1 MSPNFADSPAAWR
14 AADLHADQSWAIN
27 LDDNARR
34 DLVGALR
41 KARQADKKLLDYR
54 RGDFDLGSAWPVIS
68 RALDDVKRG
77 RGVVLIRGLPRDGLD
92 EKEFELLTWAIGLHA
107 GVARPQGKATHYIS
121 GVRDDGMTY
130 RTGTGRGYSSNAE
143 LDYHTDT
150 ADIVFLSCYNRAS
163 SGGMTI
169 VTSSHAGYEVMCAE
183 HPELTEWLHRPVAFS
198 RQGEQAPDE
207 GPYVMQPIFEVAGG
221 KLFSRW
227 NWNRVTSAQKIPGA
241 PQLSAQHREALD
253 RFDQIVR
260 RPDLAYSMWLQPG
273 DVQIVNSHVT
283 LHSRTEF
290 VDYDEPARKRLLYRL
305 WLAPPASE
313 RLPESWR
320 DLYRAIEPGTVRGGI
335 RGHSYDDERRRFE
348 ECQAHDLGMEMPA
361 VGDNQAG
368 GTCSIGAAQ

>member
-198 RQGEQAPDE
+198 RQSEQAPDE
-207 GPYVMQPIFEVAGG
+207 GPYVMQPVFEVTGG

-305 WLAPPASE
+305 WLAPPDSE
-313 RLPESWR
+313 RLPENWR

-335 RGHSYDDERRRFE
+335 RGSSYDDERRTFE
-348 ECQAHDLGMEMPA
+348 ERQARDLGMKMPA
-361 VGDNQAG
+361 VGISASQ
-368 GTCSIGAAQ
+368 T